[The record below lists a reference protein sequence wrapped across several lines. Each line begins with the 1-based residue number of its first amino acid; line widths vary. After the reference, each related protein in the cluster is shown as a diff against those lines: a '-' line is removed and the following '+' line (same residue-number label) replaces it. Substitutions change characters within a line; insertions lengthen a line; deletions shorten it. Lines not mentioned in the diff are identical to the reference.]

1 MKKLL
6 KKLGDA
12 MCIFKK
18 HPPKVVDVKETT
30 AKLLGVLKTA
40 CEKQRTMF
48 LYWYVKEFTD
58 YYATCY
64 VADRT
69 KITIDMCIQLTDY
82 GDEIFDTVWTV
93 GKELFGPKYPIND
106 NLSMKIEGDR
116 EKGIID
122 PNYNPKFEHTG
133 SNADKLHIVWN
144 INLAEIK

>member
-1 MKKLL
+1 M
-6 KKLGDA
+6 
-12 MCIFKK
+12 FKK
-18 HPPKVVDVKETT
+18 NPPKVVDVKETT

-40 CEKQRTMF
+40 CERQRTMF

-58 YYATCY
+58 YYATCH

-116 EKGIID
+116 EKGMID
-122 PNYNPKFEHTG
+122 PYNPTFKHTG
-133 SNADKLHIVWN
+133 SNDDKLHIVWN
-144 INLAEIK
+144 IDLAEIK